1 MFFRQTSGGSLAV
14 GLLLGPIG
22 VLANSVNIDRIT
34 DSMGKSGTDSSL
46 YTVDALTEARM
57 AWAMAKPT
65 PDGASVS
72 DTVTVKPFI
81 LLYVAD
87 EESGINT
94 MVSARVESSR
104 SLSDEHSKPWVGI
117 YSYVL
122 SDTLPL
128 DALKG
133 PMSAEKLE
141 QYRASVRIGYS
152 EIRSELERDLKG
164 GTPPKRKIAWVK
176 SPVLGL
182 GLPGDIEVDQ
192 SGRLSLRVSGKNM
205 GVLADPLASYS
216 VFVFPSS
223 NQYTFENGPV
233 DRQTQ

>member
-1 MFFRQTSGGSLAV
+1 M
-14 GLLLGPIG
+14 
-22 VLANSVNIDRIT
+22 
-34 DSMGKSGTDSSL
+34 
-46 YTVDALTEARM
+46 
-57 AWAMAKPT
+57 
-65 PDGASVS
+65 
-72 DTVTVKPFI
+72 TVKPFI

-87 EESGINT
+87 DKSGINT
-94 MVSARVESSR
+94 MVSARVESGRPS
-104 SLSDEHSKPWVGI
+104 SDEHSKPWVGI

-133 PMSAEKLE
+133 SLSAERLE
-141 QYRASVRIGYS
+141 QYRTSVRTGYS
-152 EIRSELERDLKG
+152 EIRSELDRDLKG
-164 GTPPKRKIAWVK
+164 GMPPKRKIAWVK
-176 SPVLGL
+176 SPVLGV

-192 SGRLSLRVSGKNM
+192 SGRLSLRVSGQNM
-205 GVLADPLASYS
+205 GVLAETLASYS